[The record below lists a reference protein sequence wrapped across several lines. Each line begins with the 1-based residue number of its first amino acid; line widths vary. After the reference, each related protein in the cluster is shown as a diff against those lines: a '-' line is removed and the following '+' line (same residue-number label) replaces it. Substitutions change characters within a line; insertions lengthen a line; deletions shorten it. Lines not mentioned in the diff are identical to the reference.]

1 MRPSSAEVARTL
13 ARGRLLGALHVPGCG
28 RLRVRHATGADGD
41 PFLLTREGGEL
52 SGALNG
58 GPAANRPL
66 VLSVDD
72 VAPVVGAP
80 GRGRL
85 WLSGHAQRL
94 DRAAALSAADEYAT
108 LKPTG
113 DLLDIGRGFALFRL
127 YTADVRLANG
137 RTLVEVDV
145 DDFRAAR
152 PDPVADE
159 EERLL
164 CDLND
169 HHREQLVALVRR
181 VAGRQAPA
189 DCRAVRLDRYGLVV
203 APGGGSAP
211 ALRVRLGFPKPVDSV
226 CEVLNLVHALLWHPA
241 AVEVTRS

>member
-28 RLRVRHATGADGD
+28 RLRVRHATGVDGD
-41 PFLLTREGGEL
+41 PFLLTRDGGEL
-52 SGALNG
+52 SDALAG
-58 GPAANRPL
+58 DGPAASRPL

-85 WLSGHAQRL
+85 WLSGRAERL
-94 DRAAALSAADEYAT
+94 CGVDALLAADEYAQ
-108 LKPTG
+108 LNPTG
-113 DLLDIGRGFALFRL
+113 DLLDVGRGFALFRL
-127 YTADVRLANG
+127 HTADVRLANG
-137 RTLVEVDV
+137 PTLVEVDV
-145 DDFRAAR
+145 DEFRAAR

-164 CDLND
+164 ADLND
-169 HHREQLVALVRR
+169 HHREQLVALLER
-181 VAGRQAPA
+181 VAGRSAPA
-189 DCRAVRLDRYGLVV
+189 GCRAVRLDRYGLVL
-203 APGGGSAP
+203 AGGSGP
-211 ALRVRLGFPKPVDSV
+211 GPRMRLGFPQPVNSV

-241 AVEVTRS
+241 TVEVTHS